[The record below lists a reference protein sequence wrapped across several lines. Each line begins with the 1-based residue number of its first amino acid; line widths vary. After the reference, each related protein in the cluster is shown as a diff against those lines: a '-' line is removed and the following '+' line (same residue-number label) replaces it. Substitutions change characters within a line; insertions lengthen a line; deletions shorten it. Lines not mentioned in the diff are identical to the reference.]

1 MICQD
6 AAVVGALAL
15 LPVPLLDAWLQ
26 GRVLEALYV
35 RLGKAHNTPLAP
47 ETIHALTGFRGSYL
61 LGCLSGVVWWPIKK
75 LFRKIIYVFAIKDA
89 FDGVAD
95 AGLRA
100 EMVRRALVAGALPT
114 KVEGVRTLM
123 DRCLREHGGSPVW
136 GAVGGQPAVDCLEGG
151 GAVSKGVAALVQRG
165 KGAAVLARFDEGL
178 AVLPEDGVDPPG
190 GPSEAAAGP
199 GSAQPTTQSGAPAE
213 SR

>member
-15 LPVPLLDAWLQ
+15 LPVPLLDSWLQ

-35 RLGKAHNTPLAP
+35 RLGKTHGTPLAP
-47 ETIHALTGFRGSYL
+47 ETVHALTGFRGSYL

-89 FDGVAD
+89 FDGAAD

-100 EMVRRALVAGALPT
+100 EMVRRALVAGALPS

-136 GAVGGQPAVDCLEGG
+136 GAAGGQRAVACFEGG

-178 AVLPEDGVDPPG
+178 AVLPDDEVASSPG
-190 GPSEAAAGP
+190 GARGAAGP
-199 GSAQPTTQSGAPAE
+199 ENAE
-213 SR
+213 E